1 MNVYV
6 HEGTYYFALSN
17 KKDNICTLFIFF
29 SNFSDNFSFF
39 IAFLMQF

>member
-29 SNFSDNFSFF
+29 RILVIIFLFSLHF
-39 IAFLMQF
+39 